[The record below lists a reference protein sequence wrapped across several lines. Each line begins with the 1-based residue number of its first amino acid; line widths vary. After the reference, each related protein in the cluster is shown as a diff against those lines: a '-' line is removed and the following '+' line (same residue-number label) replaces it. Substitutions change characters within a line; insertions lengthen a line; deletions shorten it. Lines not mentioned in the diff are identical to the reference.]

1 MESVNEPLLTEQQ
14 AFNGALR
21 QTIGGTRSTKEKVR
35 YPNLDFL
42 ESSLMRIRLGRF
54 DKLST
59 FSVML
64 RANDSCQNDEH
75 AVFQFVVR
83 YIHSDVLIT
92 RVTTQRLLVAANSVE
107 FLDSIDEEV
116 IPVMLAKEAVYRSM
130 FGRNIKESNDE
141 QPTSAPT
148 QLDNYAYD
156 AQNDLDYTVF
166 KVSAS
171 FRLLS
176 LEKGSRR

>member
-1 MESVNEPLLTEQQ
+1 
-14 AFNGALR
+14 
-21 QTIGGTRSTKEKVR
+21 
-35 YPNLDFL
+35 
-42 ESSLMRIRLGRF
+42 
-54 DKLST
+54 
-59 FSVML
+59 ML
-64 RANDSCQNDEH
+64 RANDFFQNDEH
-75 AVFQFVVR
+75 AIFQFVVR
-83 YIHSDVLIT
+83 YVHRDVLIT
-92 RVTTQRLLVAANSVE
+92 RVTTQRLQVAANSVE

-130 FGRNIKESNDE
+130 FGRNVKESDDE
-141 QPTSAPT
+141 QPASAPT

-176 LEKGSRR
+176 LEKGTRR